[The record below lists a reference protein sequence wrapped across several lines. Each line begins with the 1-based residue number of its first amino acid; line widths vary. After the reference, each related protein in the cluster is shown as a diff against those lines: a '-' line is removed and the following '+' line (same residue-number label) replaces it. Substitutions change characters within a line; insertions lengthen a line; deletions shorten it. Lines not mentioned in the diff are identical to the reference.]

1 MPWHLAVYTGAAK
14 AMNVHLN
21 SQNSPPTIL
30 LADDDLFTRRFL
42 TACFA
47 QENEYCVVEVDNG
60 AACLEA
66 YHTAEPDIILLDA
79 SMPIMDGFECCHRLR
94 GHESAASLPI
104 LMITGLN
111 DSASVDRAFDAGAT
125 DYVTKPIHWPVLRQ
139 RVRLYI
145 ERHQFHQDLK
155 RANRLLRKMATLD
168 GLTQIPNR
176 RSFDGRLQR
185 EWQRL
190 ARESRPL
197 ALALFDVDFFK
208 GYNDTYGH
216 LAGDNCLR
224 QIAAAAQQTVRRP
237 ADLVARYGG
246 EEFALLMP
254 NTGEAGAMAIAHQ
267 LRHAVGQL
275 GIYHGASPLDHQVS
289 LSVGVASLIPT
300 AEEPAESLINAAD
313 VALYRAKAQGRDC
326 VVPYSQEL
334 AQGLA

>member
-1 MPWHLAVYTGAAK
+1 MTTRFTAQT
-14 AMNVHLN
+14 
-21 SQNSPPTIL
+21 SPLTLL

-47 QENEYCVVEVDNG
+47 QEGGYCVVEVDNG

-66 YHTAEPDIILLDA
+66 YHTVEPDIILLDA
-79 SMPIMDGFECCHRLR
+79 SMPTMDGFECCQRLR
-94 GHESAASLPI
+94 AHRPAASLPI

-111 DSASVDRAFDAGAT
+111 DSVSVDRAFDAGAT

-145 ERHQFHQDLK
+145 ERHQLHKDLE
-155 RANRLLRKMATLD
+155 RANQLLHKMAALD
-168 GLTQIPNR
+168 GLTQISNR

-208 GYNDTYGH
+208 VYNDTYGH

-224 QIAAAAQQTVRRP
+224 QIAAAAEQTVRRP

-254 NTGEAGAMAIAHQ
+254 NTGEAGAVAIAHQ
-267 LRHAVGQL
+267 LCHAVRQL
-275 GIYHGASPLDHQVS
+275 GIYHGASPMGDHVS

-313 VALYRAKAQGRDC
+313 VALYRAKEQGRDC
-326 VVPYSQEL
+326 VVPYSQEF
-334 AQGLA
+334 ARSSV